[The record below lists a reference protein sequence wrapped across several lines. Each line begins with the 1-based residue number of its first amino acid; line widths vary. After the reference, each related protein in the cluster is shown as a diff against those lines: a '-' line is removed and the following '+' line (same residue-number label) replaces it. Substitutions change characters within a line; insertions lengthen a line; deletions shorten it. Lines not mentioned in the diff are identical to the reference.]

1 MELVFCPNNLSYSRI
16 HSIFSP
22 FLHKTYAIRNVLQTT
37 EWLVHIKLIKSTT
50 NYWGC
55 EREFSRLHI
64 YIAKEKKKKK
74 KIQMIFHV
82 EFLHFRNRS
91 TLVYKFCEFVSDQ
104 YLFINYQINITFLES
119 YVIKK
124 RFLKNL
130 LLLIWKSFYNLA
142 QLHFMWVSVVCIK
155 NWIYNKKNMS
165 DIHEIL
171 FSHVNVTDI
180 VIFLLFRC

>member
-1 MELVFCPNNLSYSRI
+1 MDLVFCPNNLSYSRI

-22 FLHKTYAIRNVLQTT
+22 LLHKAYAIRYVLQST

-74 KIQMIFHV
+74 KIQRIFHV

-142 QLHFMWVSVVCIK
+142 QLLCEFLLFVSKIELT
-155 NWIYNKKNMS
+155 IKKNMS
-165 DIHEIL
+165 DIQEIL
-171 FSHVNVTDI
+171 FAHVNVTDI
-180 VIFLLFRC
+180 VIFILFCC